1 MPSKKCSTNKIMR
14 SAYTRS
20 NGTRVQTVC
29 VKNKGAPG
37 KTPTSKKVLPKLKH
51 GLLTEHGYHLNEN
64 ATKRQSAIRKAMRVE
79 GNLPVYRRLV
89 VLKTYRKNEPGLTYN
104 RISSD
109 VKYAKELFEKNKL
122 KGGAPKRKAVK
133 RKTLKIKPIL
143 KKRKSV
149 VRKRKKVVRF
159 RT

>member
-1 MPSKKCSTNKIMR
+1 MPSKKCSENKIMR
-14 SAYTRS
+14 SEYTRS
-20 NGTRVQTVC
+20 SGKSVRAVC

-51 GLLTEHGYHLNEN
+51 GLLTEYGYHLNEKS
-64 ATKRQSAIRKAMRVE
+64 TKRQSAIRKAMRVE

-109 VKYAKELFEKNKL
+109 VKYAEELFEKNKL
-122 KGGAPKRKAVK
+122 NCGAPKRKAVK
-133 RKTLKIKPIL
+133 HKTLKIKPIL

>member
-1 MPSKKCSTNKIMR
+1 MTK
-14 SAYTRS
+14 Y
-20 NGTRVQTVC
+20 
-29 VKNKGAPG
+29 
-37 KTPTSKKVLPKLKH
+37 
-51 GLLTEHGYHLNEN
+51 GYNLNEN
-64 ATKRQSAIRKAMRVE
+64 STKRQSAIRKAMRVE

-122 KGGAPKRKAVK
+122 KGGPPKRKAVK
-133 RKTLKIKPIL
+133 SKTLKIKPIL

-149 VRKRKKVVRF
+149 VIKRKKVVRF
-159 RT
+159 ST